1 MGISG
6 ARTVTSVGQW
16 SNSTDHSVLN
26 FGGLYN
32 DQNIGEFGFNFKI
45 VECTA
50 DSQCTP
56 GSGTANSDA
65 NSNTSKCNLGVTSNF
80 PQNACIDSVPPN
92 VSINESLANPA
103 PASAAGKY
111 WFKGGSYTIPVNVDD
126 GAAPTASGIDL
137 NSCWYRIIDS
147 VAGRDTH
154 TVFRTNCTSPIP
166 LKVGPASDPTNN
178 CVTQDDQNTSINPS
192 SCEVISGATDKAGN
206 IYFYDHTKND
216 KYLHIDYTPPTA
228 Q

>member
-1 MGISG
+1 MDDNPAAGDCKNNLQFTNDWGTDAGAYNFHVVSNVNSSDATHELGYGFQLSSGTACVFQGLASGVCLGGNYCPGTSPVGISG

-65 NSNTSKCNLGVTSNF
+65 NSNTAKYIWHHL
-80 PQNACIDSVPPN
+80 
-92 VSINESLANPA
+92 
-103 PASAAGKY
+103 KY
-111 WFKGGSYTIPVNVDD
+111 WNI
-126 GAAPTASGIDL
+126 GACRAVVKFL
-137 NSCWYRIIDS
+137 
-147 VAGRDTH
+147 
-154 TVFRTNCTSPIP
+154 F
-166 LKVGPASDPTNN
+166 
-178 CVTQDDQNTSINPS
+178 Q
-192 SCEVISGATDKAGN
+192 E
-206 IYFYDHTKND
+206 
-216 KYLHIDYTPPTA
+216 
-228 Q
+228 